1 MRHIRDITSSVFF
14 DVDGG
19 GGDLVGRE
27 CSILFGNGGGSGGGD
42 YRGNGSHGCLGAL
55 SFV

>member
-1 MRHIRDITSSVFF
+1 MCHLRGVASSIFF
-14 DVDGG
+14 SVGNG

-27 CSILFGNGGGSGGGD
+27 CSILFGNSGGSGGGE
-42 YRGNGSHGCLGAL
+42 YRGNGSHGFLSAL